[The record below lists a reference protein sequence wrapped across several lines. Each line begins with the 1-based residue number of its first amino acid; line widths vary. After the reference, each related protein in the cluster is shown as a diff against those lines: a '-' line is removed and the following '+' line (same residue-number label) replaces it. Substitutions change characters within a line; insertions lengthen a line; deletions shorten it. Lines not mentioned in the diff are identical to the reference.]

1 MLNNALPLFL
11 ALAGA
16 AEGEP
21 PPAHEPPPDVSFLQA
36 FWGGTLLHLTL
47 HLPFLLIM
55 AIAVWRSGVWERRV
69 IREELADETG
79 ADGAVTP
86 REYRDIVAD
95 RIFRTRRIQMMRPQA
110 SAALVN
116 AQNELAF
123 RKRRLKDHGLDPDGD
138 PLVAA
143 WRIEISR
150 LRKLPEIVA

>member
-1 MLNNALPLFL
+1 MSLRRI
-11 ALAGA
+11 
-16 AEGEP
+16 
-21 PPAHEPPPDVSFLQA
+21 VSFLQA

-55 AIAVWRSGVWERRV
+55 AIAVWRSGVWERKV
-69 IREELADETG
+69 IREELADET
-79 ADGAVTP
+79 APNGAVTP

-95 RIFRTRRIQMMRPQA
+95 RIFRTRRIQMMRPHT

-138 PLVAA
+138 PLIAA